1 MIFIY
6 SSSSRLHK
14 YCIGVYHMALRDA
27 IIKEMEV
34 RLGGG
39 MVDVELDPAHYN
51 LALDKALDKYRQRSE
66 NAVEE
71 SFIHLRLQAEISQY
85 TLPNEIIE
93 VKDIYRRSNGVS
105 GTTGNDFEPFE
116 AQYLNTYMMHSGRA
130 GGLAVYDSLA
140 QHRET
145 LGRLFGAEY
154 TFTWNHTSHSLFLHR
169 RVKTDDDCYLHVYN
183 NRPEET
189 LFADVYAKPWI
200 KDYAFAHARLM
211 LAEARGKFNTIAG
224 PQGGGT
230 LNGTAMK
237 AEAQTQ
243 MDGLIE
249 QLKIYVDASQPLT
262 WVIG

>member
-71 SFIHLRLQAEISQY
+71 SFIHLRLQDEISQY

-224 PQGGGT
+224 PQGGTT
-230 LNGTAMK
+230 LNADVLRAS
-237 AEAQTQ
+237 AEADLDKLEQDLTLYAEGST
-243 MDGLIE
+243 GLGF
-249 QLKIYVDASQPLT
+249 
-262 WVIG
+262 VIG

>member
-224 PQGGGT
+224 PQGGTT
-230 LNGTAMK
+230 LNADVLRAS
-237 AEAQTQ
+237 AEADLDKLEQDLTLYAEGSN
-243 MDGLIE
+243 GLGF
-249 QLKIYVDASQPLT
+249 
-262 WVIG
+262 VIG

>member
-200 KDYAFAHARLM
+200 KDYAFAHARLI

-224 PQGGGT
+224 PQGGTT
-230 LNGTAMK
+230 LNADVLRADAQADLDKLEQDLTLY
-237 AEAQTQ
+237 AEGST
-243 MDGLIE
+243 GLGF
-249 QLKIYVDASQPLT
+249 
-262 WVIG
+262 VIG

>member
-1 MIFIY
+1 
-6 SSSSRLHK
+6 
-14 YCIGVYHMALRDA
+14 MALRDK

-39 MVDVELDPAHYN
+39 MVDVELDPDHYN
-51 LALDKALDKYRQRSE
+51 LAIDKALDKYRQRSE

-71 SFIHLRLQAEISQY
+71 SFVHLRLQAETNQY
-85 TLPNEIIE
+85 TLPDDIIE
-93 VKDIYRRSNGVS
+93 VKDIYRRSSGVS
-105 GTTGNDFEPFE
+105 GTSGNDFEPFQ

-130 GGLAVYDSLA
+130 GGLAVFDALA

-145 LGRLFGAEY
+145 LGKLFGAEY
-154 TFTWNHTSHSLFLHR
+154 TFTWNHTSHSLLVHR
-169 RVKTDDDCYLHVYN
+169 RVKADDDCYLHVYN

-224 PQGGGT
+224 PQGGTT
-230 LNGTAMK
+230 LNADVLRAS
-237 AEAQTQ
+237 AEADLDKLEQDLTLYAEGST
-243 MDGLIE
+243 GL
-249 QLKIYVDASQPLT
+249 VF
-262 WVIG
+262 VIG

>member
-71 SFIHLRLQAEISQY
+71 SFIHLHLQAEISQY

-224 PQGGGT
+224 PQGGTT
-230 LNGTAMK
+230 LNADVLRAS
-237 AEAQTQ
+237 AEADLDKLEQDLTLYAEGST
-243 MDGLIE
+243 GLGF
-249 QLKIYVDASQPLT
+249 
-262 WVIG
+262 VIG

>member
-1 MIFIY
+1 
-6 SSSSRLHK
+6 
-14 YCIGVYHMALRDA
+14 MALRDA

-224 PQGGGT
+224 PQGGTT
-230 LNGTAMK
+230 LNADVLRAS
-237 AEAQTQ
+237 AEADLDKLEQDLTLYAEGST
-243 MDGLIE
+243 GLGF
-249 QLKIYVDASQPLT
+249 
-262 WVIG
+262 VIG

>member
-154 TFTWNHTSHSLFLHR
+154 TFTWNHTSHSLFM
-169 RVKTDDDCYLHVYN
+169 
-183 NRPEET
+183 
-189 LFADVYAKPWI
+189 W
-200 KDYAFAHARLM
+200 
-211 LAEARGKFNTIAG
+211 
-224 PQGGGT
+224 
-230 LNGTAMK
+230 
-237 AEAQTQ
+237 
-243 MDGLIE
+243 
-249 QLKIYVDASQPLT
+249 
-262 WVIG
+262 